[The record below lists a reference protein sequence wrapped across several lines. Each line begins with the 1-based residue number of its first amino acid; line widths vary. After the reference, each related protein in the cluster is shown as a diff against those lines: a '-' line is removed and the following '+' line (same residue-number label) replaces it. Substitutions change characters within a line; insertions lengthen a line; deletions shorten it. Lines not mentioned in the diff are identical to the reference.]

1 MSALADKSDKEV
13 RNGLETMTGD
23 RNPVQKT
30 LNSLCES

>member
-13 RNGLETMTGD
+13 QNGLEAMTGD
-23 RNPVQKT
+23 RSPVNKT